1 MMYTTSAIHFSA
13 DLSSVTLGKLAGLGD
28 GDYSAL
34 LCCENIY
41 GQKFELRVEFLWFA
55 GRHPIEIVHADI
67 IGNDEMGLTIAD
79 RHAKK
84 FRAVLADALE
94 EAAAAG

>member
-1 MMYTTSAIHFSA
+1 MTGQP
-13 DLSSVTLGKLAGLGD
+13 SV
-28 GDYSAL
+28 
-34 LCCENIY
+34 
-41 GQKFELRVEFLWFA
+41 FEPPA
-55 GRHPIEIVHADI
+55 HI